1 MSRLARI
8 HRPPKSA
15 MQSGRANADAWVLEF
30 APAEAK
36 RRDPL
41 MGWSGS
47 GDTEG
52 QVRLRFAT
60 REAAVAYATAQGIAF
75 EVEEPAP
82 APAIKP
88 KAYADNFKFGR
99 TENWSH

>member
-1 MSRLARI
+1 MPRLARI
-8 HRPPKSA
+8 HLPPKSA
-15 MQSGRANADAWVLEF
+15 MQSGRAGHGAWVLEF
-30 APAEAK
+30 APAEAQ

-47 GDTEG
+47 GDTQA
-52 QVRLRFAT
+52 QVTLRFAT
-60 REAAVAYATAQGIAF
+60 KEAAVAYATAQGLAF

-82 APAIKP
+82 AAPIKP

-99 TENWSH
+99 IENWSH